1 MTERPLPLDVYVRTD
16 NYITEGNLLLGDLR
30 TFELGGCKLAGSQA
44 KRIRDL
50 MEDVNDKIEDMK
62 STRKEEI

>member
-1 MTERPLPLDVYVRTD
+1 MTERPLPLDVYVRTE
-16 NYITEGNLLLGDLR
+16 NYITEGNLLLCDLR